1 LLVIWIEN
9 TEPLYLPDESHF
21 IFNVNIKIS
30 KYQAFFNHILFIDFV
45 YKFSYNICLKIC
57 SEYSLKYGMDQEVEI
72 EGGRLFI
79 VSTPIGNLGDIT
91 QRAIFILGAVDVIYA
106 EDTRKSRVLFDYY
119 KINTPVKSYH
129 DFNKEKVTPH
139 IISSLMAQKSVAVV
153 SDAGTPGISDPAF
166 YLVRS
171 AIQNNIAVEAVPG
184 ATAFV
189 PALIVSGLPSD
200 RFVFEGFLPVKKGRK
215 TRLEFLATEPRT
227 MIFYESP
234 KRIERTLNDLI
245 LTLGDRNAAI
255 VRELT
260 KKFEQI
266 ERGTLTYLKN
276 SDRIPKKGE
285 FVLVVEG
292 LTRKTKR

>member
-1 LLVIWIEN
+1 
-9 TEPLYLPDESHF
+9 
-21 IFNVNIKIS
+21 
-30 KYQAFFNHILFIDFV
+30 
-45 YKFSYNICLKIC
+45 
-57 SEYSLKYGMDQEVEI
+57 MDQEVEI

-91 QRAIFILGAVDVIYA
+91 QRAINVLGAVDVIYA

-119 KINTPVKSYH
+119 KIDTPVKSYH
-129 DFNKEKVTPH
+129 DFNKEKVTPF
-139 IISSLMAQKSVAVV
+139 IISSLLAQKSVAVV

-171 AIQNNIAVEAVPG
+171 AIQKHITVEAVPG

-234 KRIERTLNDLI
+234 KRIERTLHDLI

-266 ERGTLTYLKN
+266 ERGRLTDLLEN